1 MGKEGKRK
9 NGKKKKRRAKNIYHG
24 MKEKNIYLQKQ
35 GKFLCVHIL
44 NHSLKVVVAG
54 DASEQAH
61 ICSELWRNGV
71 RTSISAT
78 ERFVEFLGGIEK
90 HLSWPKGKVWHRLS
104 TSCFSR
110 ISVLSLNFHYNN
122 ISIFA
127 RTPLSPKSIAGIIFK
142 TNNQVMTD
150 ISIRMDELTELAKDV
165 GAEIVI
171 FATQEHAR

>member
-1 MGKEGKRK
+1 MWKEGKRK
-9 NGKKKKRRAKNIYHG
+9 KGEKRKEGQKIFTMEWKK
-24 MKEKNIYLQKQ
+24 KNIYLQKQ

-44 NHSLKVVVAG
+44 NLSLKVVVAG

-78 ERFVEFLGGIEK
+78 ERFVEFLGGLK
-90 HLSWPKGKVWHRLS
+90 NTCPGLKGQSGKDWAPHVLW
-104 TSCFSR
+104 
-110 ISVLSLNFHYNN
+110 ISVLSINFHYNN
-122 ISIFA
+122 ISVIA